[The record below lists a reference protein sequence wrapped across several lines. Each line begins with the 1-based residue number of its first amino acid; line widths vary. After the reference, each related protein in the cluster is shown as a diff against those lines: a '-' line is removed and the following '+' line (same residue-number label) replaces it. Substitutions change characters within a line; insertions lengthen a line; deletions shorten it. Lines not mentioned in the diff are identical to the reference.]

1 MESLLQVILILSV
14 IKFACKATFY
24 KSYSG
29 VLIFAGLASIF
40 AYIIHPFVIQ
50 QNGDFY
56 SIILSKSNR
65 VTDIAVIITLE
76 AISGILIGVV
86 MLQNLFISKKRIWV
100 RILKLTPGVLI
111 AGAIFY
117 FELKAFYCFPG
128 LNFKLTAI
136 IISLSLFLA
145 IFLISVFIKKNLR
158 TDSFRYEFKFLLN
171 IFLLI
176 IAIVLNAGLAS
187 YNRSS
192 YNIESG
198 FEKLVSFILITFTIS
213 VLGYFLNKIKHKK
226 QYKFLQKWI

>member
-29 VLIFAGLASIF
+29 ILIFAGLAGIF
-40 AYIIHPFVIQ
+40 AYLIHPFVIR

-56 SIILSKSNR
+56 SVILSKSNR
-65 VTDIAVIITLE
+65 VTDIAVLITIE
-76 AISGILIGVV
+76 AISGILISVA
-86 MLQNLFISKKRIWV
+86 MLQNLFIPKKRIWV

-117 FELKAFYCFPG
+117 FELKAFYFSPG
-128 LNFKLTAI
+128 LNFKLTALI
-136 IISLSLFLA
+136 TSLSLFVA
-145 IFLISVFIKKNLR
+145 IFLISVYIKKNLR
-158 TDSFRYEFKFLLN
+158 TEGSRYEFKFLLN
-171 IFLLI
+171 AFLLI
-176 IAIVLNAGLAS
+176 IAIILNAGLAS

-198 FEKLVSFILITFTIS
+198 FEKLASFIFIAVTIS
-213 VLGYFLNKIKHKK
+213 ALGYFLNKIKQKK